1 MNRKQTMLIIITDLV
16 VVNHL
21 LFTIY
26 YVGHYDNH
34 DKKMLVIV
42 PTTSLVEQLYKDF
55 YEYGF
60 DVDNE
65 VHRIYSGKDKVTDKR
80 IIISTWQSIYRL
92 KFDWFRTVWCSLW

>member
-1 MNRKQTMLIIITDLV
+1 M
-16 VVNHL
+16 VNHL

-26 YVGHYDNH
+26 YVNYYDNH

-80 IIISTWQSIYRL
+80 IIISTWHLSIDLSLIGSNSLVQSLVMKCIYL
-92 KFDWFRTVWCSLW
+92 KQNH